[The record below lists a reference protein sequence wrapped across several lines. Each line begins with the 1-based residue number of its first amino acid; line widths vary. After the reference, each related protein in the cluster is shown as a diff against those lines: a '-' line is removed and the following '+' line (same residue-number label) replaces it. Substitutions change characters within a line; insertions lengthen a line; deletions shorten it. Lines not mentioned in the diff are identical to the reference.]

1 MLMKASAVTP
11 PTKLAGAIAHHVRES
26 GGEDLALQAIGAEAV
41 NQAMKAVAYA
51 NSFLR
56 EDGIALLLLPSRMSV
71 PGCNNDGFIQVMRF
85 AVVVEPVTFGA
96 DGRPV
101 PLHCQRV

>member
-11 PTKLAGAIAHHVRES
+11 PTKLAGAIAHYVRES

-51 NSFLR
+51 NIFLR
-56 EDGIALLLLPSRMSV
+56 EDGLALLLLPSRMSV
-71 PGCNNDGFIQVMRF
+71 PGYSNDGFIQVMRF
-85 AVVVEPVTFGA
+85 TVVVEPVTFGA